1 MQCLFSKA
9 LDSLPNAELA
19 FRALLREEVSS
30 GRLDKA
36 PSKADVLAELCN
48 RLNFDPDA
56 ASALHKQLYRQK
68 LDSLLEKKSLTGTAQ
83 SIGNCML
90 LLEIGAKEGQA
101 FRKGQSLSMR
111 VEDTLGQG
119 KAYCCL

>member
-1 MQCLFSKA
+1 MITST
-9 LDSLPNAELA
+9 AEDKKLGWIVRCIPLH
-19 FRALLREEVSS
+19 RALLREEVSS

-68 LDSLLEKKSLTGTAQ
+68 LDSLLEKKGLTGETSQ
-83 SIGNCML
+83 
-90 LLEIGAKEGQA
+90 
-101 FRKGQSLSMR
+101 R
-111 VEDTLGQG
+111 
-119 KAYCCL
+119 

>member
-1 MQCLFSKA
+1 MQYNRCSHISSMRQDYRKKCN
-9 LDSLPNAELA
+9 SLLSL

-36 PSKADVLAELCN
+36 ASKADVLAELCN

-68 LDSLLEKKSLTGTAQ
+68 LDSLLEKKSLTGD
-83 SIGNCML
+83 
-90 LLEIGAKEGQA
+90 KRGQILA
-101 FRKGQSLSMR
+101 SRLVDQKSANRPENSKPDKLSR
-111 VEDTLGQG
+111 NID
-119 KAYCCL
+119 